1 MTTRP
6 KLTPSQWEALAAAG
20 RGDLYRVGASSSW
33 SAYGSTL
40 RHSDATIRRLVDAGY
55 LECGQ
60 TRRGHPLRRI
70 TQDGRRRLG
79 WKSPGQPS
87 ATEAAARAA
96 AADHERIAP

>member
-20 RGDLYRVGASSSW
+20 RGDLFRVGASSSW
-33 SAYGSTL
+33 SPYGSHQ
-40 RHSDATIRRLVDAGY
+40 RFSDATIRHLVDAGY
-55 LECGQ
+55 LEEGR
-60 TRRGHPLRRI
+60 THRSTPLRRI

-79 WKSPGQPS
+79 WKSPGPPS

-96 AADHERIAP
+96 ARHERIAP